1 MLTGRAGLVYQ
12 FTPHANVYLQ
22 YSTAADPPGG
32 VLTSASFGQVRD
44 YDLSTGDQWELGSK
58 FDFLEGRGSA
68 TLAAYRI
75 VRRDFSVADPN
86 NPNLSVPVGQ
96 QTSRGIEAAASL
108 RITPKLLA
116 EGNFAWV
123 DAQYDEFTENVGGVA
138 VSRKGKTPPNV
149 PERVGNLWLTYDF
162 DPAWQGGV
170 DARYVSSVYANNANT
185 WHASSYTVYGTF
197 LSYRLDERTR
207 ITGRVRN
214 LTDEVYARFVQST
227 PLYYVGDPRTFEL
240 SVQTRF

>member
-1 MLTGRAGLVYQ
+1 
-12 FTPHANVYLQ
+12 
-22 YSTAADPPGG
+22 
-32 VLTSASFGQVRD
+32 
-44 YDLSTGDQWELGSK
+44 
-58 FDFLEGRGSA
+58 
-68 TLAAYRI
+68 
-75 VRRDFSVADPN
+75 
-86 NPNLSVPVGQ
+86 
-96 QTSRGIEAAASL
+96 
-108 RITPKLLA
+108 
-116 EGNFAWV
+116 
-123 DAQYDEFTENVGGVA
+123 
-138 VSRKGKTPPNV
+138 TPPNV

-185 WHASSYTVYGTF
+185 WHVPSYKVYGTF

>member
-1 MLTGRAGLVYQ
+1 M
-12 FTPHANVYLQ
+12 
-22 YSTAADPPGG
+22 
-32 VLTSASFGQVRD
+32 
-44 YDLSTGDQWELGSK
+44 
-58 FDFLEGRGSA
+58 
-68 TLAAYRI
+68 
-75 VRRDFSVADPN
+75 
-86 NPNLSVPVGQ
+86 
-96 QTSRGIEAAASL
+96 EAAASL

-185 WHASSYTVYGTF
+185 WHAPSYTVYGTF

>member
-1 MLTGRAGLVYQ
+1 M
-12 FTPHANVYLQ
+12 
-22 YSTAADPPGG
+22 
-32 VLTSASFGQVRD
+32 LTSASFGQVRD
-44 YDLSTGDQWELGSK
+44 YDPSTGDQWELGSK
-58 FDFLEGRGSA
+58 FDFLDGRGSA

-162 DPAWQGGV
+162 DPAWQGGWTRATCPRCTPTTPTPGTCRPTV
-170 DARYVSSVYANNANT
+170 TDFPQLPAGRAHADHRARAQPHRRGLRALRAEHAAVLRRRPAHLRAERADALLRS
-185 WHASSYTVYGTF
+185 
-197 LSYRLDERTR
+197 RR
-207 ITGRVRN
+207 
-214 LTDEVYARFVQST
+214 
-227 PLYYVGDPRTFEL
+227 
-240 SVQTRF
+240 

>member
-1 MLTGRAGLVYQ
+1 
-12 FTPHANVYLQ
+12 
-22 YSTAADPPGG
+22 
-32 VLTSASFGQVRD
+32 
-44 YDLSTGDQWELGSK
+44 
-58 FDFLEGRGSA
+58 
-68 TLAAYRI
+68 
-75 VRRDFSVADPN
+75 
-86 NPNLSVPVGQ
+86 LSVPVGQ

-185 WHASSYTVYGTF
+185 WHVPSYT
-197 LSYRLDERTR
+197 
-207 ITGRVRN
+207 
-214 LTDEVYARFVQST
+214 
-227 PLYYVGDPRTFEL
+227 
-240 SVQTRF
+240 